1 MKKPVS
7 RVWKWRRAVANSAF
21 SASTKHVLSKLSYFM
36 DEDGDSCFPS
46 IKDLCEATSLS
57 KNTVRHHLELAA
69 AAGWVSVLPI
79 GSAGLH
85 GQKWRRKS
93 YYARWPDEQSHA
105 YPLETTEAETMV
117 EGGSIDSAKV
127 GQPLTQDNTTPRISP
142 SARAGVRE
150 IAEPDRRKIDG
161 QFRKWAALWPR
172 RSRKKD
178 GIAALRLWRGLTDAQ
193 REAALVLTPRYLRTV
208 RDKTKLCGPET
219 ALRRR
224 IWESDGVQV
233 KAAFKGPLWMACYF
247 WRLLQPA
254 VSAVT
259 FTGLEEKMIADGS
272 RTREQLVREKRRK
285 FGWPAANRMVSLW
298 HEKRSFFCPAH
309 VEPLGDLFVWV
320 ATESLLFAA
329 WARLAEARD
338 WPLPSP
344 IGKGLFFPRV
354 ASLDGDL
361 DEAVAAALAAFEVQA
376 AGVFHERT

>member
-1 MKKPVS
+1 MAAS
-7 RVWKWRRAVANSAF
+7 EF

-93 YYARWPDEQSHA
+93 YFARFPDEQSHA
-105 YPLETTEAETMV
+105 HSLETTEAEIMV
-117 EGGSIDSAKV
+117 EDGSIDDTKV
-127 GQPLTQDNTTPRISP
+127 GQPLTQDNTSPRISP

-150 IAEPDRRKIDG
+150 VAEPDRRKIDG
-161 QFRKWAALWPR
+161 QFRKWLLLWPR
-172 RSRKKD
+172 KSRKKGD
-178 GIAALRLWRGLTDAQ
+178 MAALRLWRGLTDAQ
-193 REAALVLTPRYLRTV
+193 REAALVLTPRYVRSV
-208 RDKTKLCGPET
+208 RDKSKLSGPET

-224 IWESDGVQV
+224 VWESEGVQV
-233 KAAFKGPLWMACYF
+233 KAAFRGPLWMACYF

-254 VSAVT
+254 AENFT
-259 FTGLEEKMIADGS
+259 FTATDEKLVADGLRS
-272 RTREQLVREKRRK
+272 RDMLMREKRRK

-298 HEKRSFFCPAH
+298 HERRSFFCPANA
-309 VEPLGDLFVWV
+309 EPLGDLFAWV
-320 ATESLLFAA
+320 AVDGPLFAA

-354 ASLDGDL
+354 ASVDGDL